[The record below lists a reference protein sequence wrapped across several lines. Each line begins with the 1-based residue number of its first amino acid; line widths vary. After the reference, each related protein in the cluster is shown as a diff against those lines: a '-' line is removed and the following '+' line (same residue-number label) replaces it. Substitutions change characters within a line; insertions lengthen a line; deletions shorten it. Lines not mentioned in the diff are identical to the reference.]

1 MSHIADESSPNGAI
15 FKRMLDSI
23 EAGNQA
29 MALEIAE
36 ELVNENKEAFF
47 PYLMRAVAYCYMKED
62 GKALKDWMTS
72 ISLMEKNEKMDA
84 YVCIIS
90 KSVSDLIIA
99 DEREFVDFDY
109 LSHIDRVC
117 ETLDEH
123 LECNCKGF
131 VYLTVFTCFMSSY
144 LGMEEDEK
152 EQCGEI
158 IPNLV
163 QRTVAYSRDVSVIK
177 DVVNECLGINDYDES
192 TYEEDDNYD
201 LYALSKIVEKI
212 EKNLHPSLR
221 RRRQAS
227 REVRQEERHDDR
239 ARPRHRGLFQEIPS
253 HQMKP
258 RPSRRTF
265 SPITIRMTPPRT
277 SAFFPNLSPN
287 RLPIL
292 TPAIEMTSVTS
303 PIIKAGKNMLSSVMA
318 NDIPIARA
326 SMLVAIASRTIV
338 LTPMSASTSS
348 SSPNSPSR
356 TMFAPIRNRRKNAT
370 QWS

>member
-201 LYALSKIVEKI
+201 LYALSRIVEKI
-212 EKNLHPSLR
+212 EKNLPD
-221 RRRQAS
+221 A
-227 REVRQEERHDDR
+227 DR
-239 ARPRHRGLFQEIPS
+239 SEFPDMWTDAE
-253 HQMKP
+253 MKTVLEGYLAAILACEGDTKP
-258 RPSRRTF
+258 LEKYAKKSGT
-265 SPITIRMTPPRT
+265 MTE
-277 SAFFPNLSPN
+277 LD
-287 RLPIL
+287 L
-292 TPAIEMTSVTS
+292 AIE
-303 PIIKAGKNMLSSVMA
+303 
-318 NDIPIARA
+318 DY
-326 SMLVAIASRTIV
+326 SRKY
-338 LTPMSASTSS
+338 L
-348 SSPNSPSR
+348 R
-356 TMFAPIRNRRKNAT
+356 IR
-370 QWS
+370 

>member
-99 DEREFVDFDY
+99 DEHEFVDFDY

-117 ETLDEH
+117 EALDEH

-212 EKNLHPSLR
+212 EKNLPY
-221 RRRQAS
+221 A
-227 REVRQEERHDDR
+227 DR
-239 ARPRHRGLFQEIPS
+239 SEFPDMWTDAE
-253 HQMKP
+253 MKTVLEGYLAAILACEGDTKP
-258 RPSRRTF
+258 LEKYAKKSGT
-265 SPITIRMTPPRT
+265 MTE
-277 SAFFPNLSPN
+277 LD
-287 RLPIL
+287 L
-292 TPAIEMTSVTS
+292 AIE
-303 PIIKAGKNMLSSVMA
+303 
-318 NDIPIARA
+318 DY
-326 SMLVAIASRTIV
+326 SRKY
-338 LTPMSASTSS
+338 L
-348 SSPNSPSR
+348 R
-356 TMFAPIRNRRKNAT
+356 IR
-370 QWS
+370 

>member
-117 ETLDEH
+117 EALDEH

-212 EKNLHPSLR
+212 EKNLPY
-221 RRRQAS
+221 A
-227 REVRQEERHDDR
+227 DR
-239 ARPRHRGLFQEIPS
+239 SEFPDMWTDAE
-253 HQMKP
+253 MKTVLEGYLAAILACEGDAKP
-258 RPSRRTF
+258 LEKYAKKSGT
-265 SPITIRMTPPRT
+265 MTE
-277 SAFFPNLSPN
+277 LD
-287 RLPIL
+287 L
-292 TPAIEMTSVTS
+292 AIEDYSRKYLR
-303 PIIKAGKNMLSSVMA
+303 IK
-318 NDIPIARA
+318 
-326 SMLVAIASRTIV
+326 
-338 LTPMSASTSS
+338 
-348 SSPNSPSR
+348 
-356 TMFAPIRNRRKNAT
+356 
-370 QWS
+370 

>member
-36 ELVNENKEAFF
+36 GLVNENKEAFF

-212 EKNLHPSLR
+212 EKNLPN
-221 RRRQAS
+221 A
-227 REVRQEERHDDR
+227 DR
-239 ARPRHRGLFQEIPS
+239 SEFPDMWTDAE
-253 HQMKP
+253 MKTVLEGYLAAILACEGDAKP
-258 RPSRRTF
+258 LEKYAKKSGT
-265 SPITIRMTPPRT
+265 MTE
-277 SAFFPNLSPN
+277 LD
-287 RLPIL
+287 L
-292 TPAIEMTSVTS
+292 AIE
-303 PIIKAGKNMLSSVMA
+303 
-318 NDIPIARA
+318 DY
-326 SMLVAIASRTIV
+326 SRKY
-338 LTPMSASTSS
+338 L
-348 SSPNSPSR
+348 R
-356 TMFAPIRNRRKNAT
+356 IR
-370 QWS
+370 

>member
-117 ETLDEH
+117 EALDEH

-201 LYALSKIVEKI
+201 LYALSRIVEKI
-212 EKNLHPSLR
+212 EKNLPN
-221 RRRQAS
+221 A
-227 REVRQEERHDDR
+227 DR
-239 ARPRHRGLFQEIPS
+239 SEFPDMWTDAE
-253 HQMKP
+253 MKTVLEGYLAAILACEGDAKP
-258 RPSRRTF
+258 LEKYAKKSGT
-265 SPITIRMTPPRT
+265 MTE
-277 SAFFPNLSPN
+277 LD
-287 RLPIL
+287 L
-292 TPAIEMTSVTS
+292 AIE
-303 PIIKAGKNMLSSVMA
+303 
-318 NDIPIARA
+318 DY
-326 SMLVAIASRTIV
+326 SRKY
-338 LTPMSASTSS
+338 L
-348 SSPNSPSR
+348 R
-356 TMFAPIRNRRKNAT
+356 IR
-370 QWS
+370 

>member
-117 ETLDEH
+117 EALDEH

-212 EKNLHPSLR
+212 EKNLPD
-221 RRRQAS
+221 A
-227 REVRQEERHDDR
+227 DR
-239 ARPRHRGLFQEIPS
+239 SEFPDMWTDAE
-253 HQMKP
+253 MKTVLEGYLAAILACEGDTKP
-258 RPSRRTF
+258 LEKYAKKSGT
-265 SPITIRMTPPRT
+265 MTE
-277 SAFFPNLSPN
+277 LD
-287 RLPIL
+287 L
-292 TPAIEMTSVTS
+292 AIE
-303 PIIKAGKNMLSSVMA
+303 
-318 NDIPIARA
+318 DY
-326 SMLVAIASRTIV
+326 SRKY
-338 LTPMSASTSS
+338 L
-348 SSPNSPSR
+348 R
-356 TMFAPIRNRRKNAT
+356 IR
-370 QWS
+370 

>member
-117 ETLDEH
+117 EALDEH

-212 EKNLHPSLR
+212 EKNLPY
-221 RRRQAS
+221 A
-227 REVRQEERHDDR
+227 DR
-239 ARPRHRGLFQEIPS
+239 SEFPDMWTDAE
-253 HQMKP
+253 MKTVLEGYLAAILACEGDAKP
-258 RPSRRTF
+258 LEKYAKKSGT
-265 SPITIRMTPPRT
+265 MTE
-277 SAFFPNLSPN
+277 LD
-287 RLPIL
+287 L
-292 TPAIEMTSVTS
+292 AIE
-303 PIIKAGKNMLSSVMA
+303 
-318 NDIPIARA
+318 DY
-326 SMLVAIASRTIV
+326 SRKY
-338 LTPMSASTSS
+338 L
-348 SSPNSPSR
+348 R
-356 TMFAPIRNRRKNAT
+356 IR
-370 QWS
+370 

>member
-109 LSHIDRVC
+109 LIHIDRVC

-212 EKNLHPSLR
+212 EKNLPY
-221 RRRQAS
+221 A
-227 REVRQEERHDDR
+227 DR
-239 ARPRHRGLFQEIPS
+239 SEFPDMWTDAE
-253 HQMKP
+253 MKTVLEGYLAAILACEGDTKP
-258 RPSRRTF
+258 LEKYAKKSGT
-265 SPITIRMTPPRT
+265 MTE
-277 SAFFPNLSPN
+277 LD
-287 RLPIL
+287 L
-292 TPAIEMTSVTS
+292 AIE
-303 PIIKAGKNMLSSVMA
+303 
-318 NDIPIARA
+318 DY
-326 SMLVAIASRTIV
+326 SRKY
-338 LTPMSASTSS
+338 L
-348 SSPNSPSR
+348 R
-356 TMFAPIRNRRKNAT
+356 IR
-370 QWS
+370 

>member
-1 MSHIADESSPNGAI
+1 M
-15 FKRMLDSI
+15 
-23 EAGNQA
+23 
-29 MALEIAE
+29 E
-36 ELVNENKEAFF
+36 ENYSAPVH
-47 PYLMRAVAYCYMKED
+47 V
-62 GKALKDWMTS
+62 
-72 ISLMEKNEKMDA
+72 SLMEKNEKMDA

-212 EKNLHPSLR
+212 EKNLPD
-221 RRRQAS
+221 A
-227 REVRQEERHDDR
+227 DR
-239 ARPRHRGLFQEIPS
+239 SEFPDMWTDAE
-253 HQMKP
+253 MKTVLEGYLAAILACEGDTKP
-258 RPSRRTF
+258 LEKYAKKSGT
-265 SPITIRMTPPRT
+265 MTE
-277 SAFFPNLSPN
+277 LD
-287 RLPIL
+287 L
-292 TPAIEMTSVTS
+292 AIE
-303 PIIKAGKNMLSSVMA
+303 
-318 NDIPIARA
+318 DY
-326 SMLVAIASRTIV
+326 SRKY
-338 LTPMSASTSS
+338 L
-348 SSPNSPSR
+348 R
-356 TMFAPIRNRRKNAT
+356 IR
-370 QWS
+370 

>member
-36 ELVNENKEAFF
+36 GLVNENKEAFF

-117 ETLDEH
+117 EALDEH

-212 EKNLHPSLR
+212 EKNLPD
-221 RRRQAS
+221 A
-227 REVRQEERHDDR
+227 DR
-239 ARPRHRGLFQEIPS
+239 SEFPDMWTDAE
-253 HQMKP
+253 MKTVLEGYLAAILACEGDTKP
-258 RPSRRTF
+258 LEKYAKKSGT
-265 SPITIRMTPPRT
+265 MTE
-277 SAFFPNLSPN
+277 LD
-287 RLPIL
+287 L
-292 TPAIEMTSVTS
+292 AIE
-303 PIIKAGKNMLSSVMA
+303 
-318 NDIPIARA
+318 DY
-326 SMLVAIASRTIV
+326 SRKY
-338 LTPMSASTSS
+338 L
-348 SSPNSPSR
+348 R
-356 TMFAPIRNRRKNAT
+356 IR
-370 QWS
+370 

>member
-1 MSHIADESSPNGAI
+1 
-15 FKRMLDSI
+15 
-23 EAGNQA
+23 
-29 MALEIAE
+29 
-36 ELVNENKEAFF
+36 
-47 PYLMRAVAYCYMKED
+47 
-62 GKALKDWMTS
+62 
-72 ISLMEKNEKMDA
+72 NEKMDA

-117 ETLDEH
+117 EALDVH

-212 EKNLHPSLR
+212 EKNLPY
-221 RRRQAS
+221 A
-227 REVRQEERHDDR
+227 DR
-239 ARPRHRGLFQEIPS
+239 SEFPDMWTDAE
-253 HQMKP
+253 MKTVLEGYLAAILACEGDAKP
-258 RPSRRTF
+258 LEKYAKKSGT
-265 SPITIRMTPPRT
+265 MTE
-277 SAFFPNLSPN
+277 LD
-287 RLPIL
+287 L
-292 TPAIEMTSVTS
+292 AIE
-303 PIIKAGKNMLSSVMA
+303 
-318 NDIPIARA
+318 DY
-326 SMLVAIASRTIV
+326 SRKY
-338 LTPMSASTSS
+338 L
-348 SSPNSPSR
+348 R
-356 TMFAPIRNRRKNAT
+356 IR
-370 QWS
+370 

>member
-144 LGMEEDEK
+144 LGMEEDKK

-212 EKNLHPSLR
+212 EKNLPY
-221 RRRQAS
+221 A
-227 REVRQEERHDDR
+227 DR
-239 ARPRHRGLFQEIPS
+239 SEFPDMWTDAE
-253 HQMKP
+253 MKTVLEGYLAAILACEGDTKP
-258 RPSRRTF
+258 LEKYAKKSGT
-265 SPITIRMTPPRT
+265 MTE
-277 SAFFPNLSPN
+277 LD
-287 RLPIL
+287 L
-292 TPAIEMTSVTS
+292 AIEDYSRKYLR
-303 PIIKAGKNMLSSVMA
+303 IK
-318 NDIPIARA
+318 
-326 SMLVAIASRTIV
+326 
-338 LTPMSASTSS
+338 
-348 SSPNSPSR
+348 
-356 TMFAPIRNRRKNAT
+356 
-370 QWS
+370 

>member
-36 ELVNENKEAFF
+36 ELVNENKEVFF

-212 EKNLHPSLR
+212 KKNLPY
-221 RRRQAS
+221 A
-227 REVRQEERHDDR
+227 DR
-239 ARPRHRGLFQEIPS
+239 SEFPDMWTDAE
-253 HQMKP
+253 MKTVLEGYLAAILACEGDTKP
-258 RPSRRTF
+258 LEKYAKKSGT
-265 SPITIRMTPPRT
+265 MTE
-277 SAFFPNLSPN
+277 LD
-287 RLPIL
+287 L
-292 TPAIEMTSVTS
+292 AIE
-303 PIIKAGKNMLSSVMA
+303 
-318 NDIPIARA
+318 DY
-326 SMLVAIASRTIV
+326 SRKY
-338 LTPMSASTSS
+338 L
-348 SSPNSPSR
+348 R
-356 TMFAPIRNRRKNAT
+356 IR
-370 QWS
+370 

>member
-117 ETLDEH
+117 EALDEH

-201 LYALSKIVEKI
+201 LYALSRIVEKI
-212 EKNLHPSLR
+212 EKNLPY
-221 RRRQAS
+221 A
-227 REVRQEERHDDR
+227 DR
-239 ARPRHRGLFQEIPS
+239 SEFPDMWTDAE
-253 HQMKP
+253 MKTVLEGYLAAILACEGDTKP
-258 RPSRRTF
+258 LEKYAKKSGT
-265 SPITIRMTPPRT
+265 MTE
-277 SAFFPNLSPN
+277 LD
-287 RLPIL
+287 L
-292 TPAIEMTSVTS
+292 AIE
-303 PIIKAGKNMLSSVMA
+303 
-318 NDIPIARA
+318 DY
-326 SMLVAIASRTIV
+326 SRKY
-338 LTPMSASTSS
+338 L
-348 SSPNSPSR
+348 R
-356 TMFAPIRNRRKNAT
+356 IR
-370 QWS
+370 

>member
-117 ETLDEH
+117 EALDEH

-212 EKNLHPSLR
+212 EKNLPY
-221 RRRQAS
+221 A
-227 REVRQEERHDDR
+227 DR
-239 ARPRHRGLFQEIPS
+239 SEFPDMWTDAE
-253 HQMKP
+253 MKTVLEGYLAAILACEGDTKP
-258 RPSRRTF
+258 LEKYAKKSGT
-265 SPITIRMTPPRT
+265 MTE
-277 SAFFPNLSPN
+277 LD
-287 RLPIL
+287 L
-292 TPAIEMTSVTS
+292 AIE
-303 PIIKAGKNMLSSVMA
+303 
-318 NDIPIARA
+318 DY
-326 SMLVAIASRTIV
+326 SRKY
-338 LTPMSASTSS
+338 L
-348 SSPNSPSR
+348 R
-356 TMFAPIRNRRKNAT
+356 IR
-370 QWS
+370 

>member
-177 DVVNECLGINDYDES
+177 NVVNECLGINDYDES

-212 EKNLHPSLR
+212 EKNLPY
-221 RRRQAS
+221 A
-227 REVRQEERHDDR
+227 DR
-239 ARPRHRGLFQEIPS
+239 SEFPDMWTDAE
-253 HQMKP
+253 MKTVLEGYLAAILACEGDTKP
-258 RPSRRTF
+258 LEKYAKKSGT
-265 SPITIRMTPPRT
+265 MTE
-277 SAFFPNLSPN
+277 LD
-287 RLPIL
+287 L
-292 TPAIEMTSVTS
+292 AIE
-303 PIIKAGKNMLSSVMA
+303 
-318 NDIPIARA
+318 DY
-326 SMLVAIASRTIV
+326 SRKY
-338 LTPMSASTSS
+338 L
-348 SSPNSPSR
+348 R
-356 TMFAPIRNRRKNAT
+356 IR
-370 QWS
+370 

>member
-23 EAGNQA
+23 GAGNQT

-117 ETLDEH
+117 EALDER

-212 EKNLHPSLR
+212 EKNLPDIDKSEFPDMWTD
-221 RRRQAS
+221 A
-227 REVRQEERHDDR
+227 E
-239 ARPRHRGLFQEIPS
+239 
-253 HQMKP
+253 MKTVLEGYLAAILACEGDTKP
-258 RPSRRTF
+258 LEKYSKKSGT
-265 SPITIRMTPPRT
+265 MTE
-277 SAFFPNLSPN
+277 LD
-287 RLPIL
+287 L
-292 TPAIEMTSVTS
+292 AIE
-303 PIIKAGKNMLSSVMA
+303 
-318 NDIPIARA
+318 DY
-326 SMLVAIASRTIV
+326 SRKY
-338 LTPMSASTSS
+338 L
-348 SSPNSPSR
+348 R
-356 TMFAPIRNRRKNAT
+356 IR
-370 QWS
+370 

>member
-117 ETLDEH
+117 EALDEH

-144 LGMEEDEK
+144 IGMVEDEK

-201 LYALSKIVEKI
+201 LYALSRIVEKI
-212 EKNLHPSLR
+212 EKNLPN
-221 RRRQAS
+221 A
-227 REVRQEERHDDR
+227 DR
-239 ARPRHRGLFQEIPS
+239 SEFPDMWTDAE
-253 HQMKP
+253 MKTVLEGYLAAILACEGDTKP
-258 RPSRRTF
+258 LEKYAKKSGT
-265 SPITIRMTPPRT
+265 MTE
-277 SAFFPNLSPN
+277 LD
-287 RLPIL
+287 L
-292 TPAIEMTSVTS
+292 AIEDYSRKYLR
-303 PIIKAGKNMLSSVMA
+303 IK
-318 NDIPIARA
+318 
-326 SMLVAIASRTIV
+326 
-338 LTPMSASTSS
+338 
-348 SSPNSPSR
+348 
-356 TMFAPIRNRRKNAT
+356 
-370 QWS
+370 

>member
-117 ETLDEH
+117 EALDEH

-201 LYALSKIVEKI
+201 LYALSRIVEKI
-212 EKNLHPSLR
+212 EKNLPN
-221 RRRQAS
+221 A
-227 REVRQEERHDDR
+227 DR
-239 ARPRHRGLFQEIPS
+239 SEFPDMWTDAE
-253 HQMKP
+253 MKTVLEGYLAAILACEGDTKP
-258 RPSRRTF
+258 LEKYAKKSGT
-265 SPITIRMTPPRT
+265 MTE
-277 SAFFPNLSPN
+277 LD
-287 RLPIL
+287 L
-292 TPAIEMTSVTS
+292 AIE
-303 PIIKAGKNMLSSVMA
+303 
-318 NDIPIARA
+318 DY
-326 SMLVAIASRTIV
+326 SRKY
-338 LTPMSASTSS
+338 L
-348 SSPNSPSR
+348 R
-356 TMFAPIRNRRKNAT
+356 IR
-370 QWS
+370 

>member
-212 EKNLHPSLR
+212 EKNLPD
-221 RRRQAS
+221 A
-227 REVRQEERHDDR
+227 DR
-239 ARPRHRGLFQEIPS
+239 SEFPDMWTDAE
-253 HQMKP
+253 MKTVLEGYLAAILACEGDTKP
-258 RPSRRTF
+258 LEKYAKKSGT
-265 SPITIRMTPPRT
+265 MTE
-277 SAFFPNLSPN
+277 LD
-287 RLPIL
+287 L
-292 TPAIEMTSVTS
+292 AIE
-303 PIIKAGKNMLSSVMA
+303 
-318 NDIPIARA
+318 DY
-326 SMLVAIASRTIV
+326 SRKY
-338 LTPMSASTSS
+338 L
-348 SSPNSPSR
+348 R
-356 TMFAPIRNRRKNAT
+356 IR
-370 QWS
+370 

>member
-36 ELVNENKEAFF
+36 GLVNENKEAFF

-212 EKNLHPSLR
+212 EKNLPD
-221 RRRQAS
+221 A
-227 REVRQEERHDDR
+227 DR
-239 ARPRHRGLFQEIPS
+239 SEFPDMWTDAE
-253 HQMKP
+253 MKTVLEGYLAAILACEGDAKP
-258 RPSRRTF
+258 LEKYAKKSGT
-265 SPITIRMTPPRT
+265 MTE
-277 SAFFPNLSPN
+277 LD
-287 RLPIL
+287 L
-292 TPAIEMTSVTS
+292 AIE
-303 PIIKAGKNMLSSVMA
+303 
-318 NDIPIARA
+318 DY
-326 SMLVAIASRTIV
+326 SRKY
-338 LTPMSASTSS
+338 L
-348 SSPNSPSR
+348 R
-356 TMFAPIRNRRKNAT
+356 IR
-370 QWS
+370 

>member
-72 ISLMEKNEKMDA
+72 ISLMEKNEKIDA

-212 EKNLHPSLR
+212 EKNLPY
-221 RRRQAS
+221 A
-227 REVRQEERHDDR
+227 DR
-239 ARPRHRGLFQEIPS
+239 SEFPDMWTDAE
-253 HQMKP
+253 MKTVLEGYLAAILACEGDTKP
-258 RPSRRTF
+258 LEKYAKKSGT
-265 SPITIRMTPPRT
+265 MTE
-277 SAFFPNLSPN
+277 LD
-287 RLPIL
+287 L
-292 TPAIEMTSVTS
+292 AIE
-303 PIIKAGKNMLSSVMA
+303 
-318 NDIPIARA
+318 DY
-326 SMLVAIASRTIV
+326 SRKY
-338 LTPMSASTSS
+338 L
-348 SSPNSPSR
+348 R
-356 TMFAPIRNRRKNAT
+356 IR
-370 QWS
+370 

>member
-117 ETLDEH
+117 EALDEH

-201 LYALSKIVEKI
+201 LYALSRIVEKI
-212 EKNLHPSLR
+212 EKNLPN
-221 RRRQAS
+221 A
-227 REVRQEERHDDR
+227 DR
-239 ARPRHRGLFQEIPS
+239 SEFPDMWTDAE
-253 HQMKP
+253 MKTVLEGYLAAILACEGDTKP
-258 RPSRRTF
+258 LEKYAKKSGT
-265 SPITIRMTPPRT
+265 MTE
-277 SAFFPNLSPN
+277 LD
-287 RLPIL
+287 L
-292 TPAIEMTSVTS
+292 AIEDYSRKYLR
-303 PIIKAGKNMLSSVMA
+303 IK
-318 NDIPIARA
+318 
-326 SMLVAIASRTIV
+326 
-338 LTPMSASTSS
+338 
-348 SSPNSPSR
+348 
-356 TMFAPIRNRRKNAT
+356 
-370 QWS
+370 

>member
-212 EKNLHPSLR
+212 EKNLPY
-221 RRRQAS
+221 A
-227 REVRQEERHDDR
+227 DR
-239 ARPRHRGLFQEIPS
+239 SEFPDMWTDAE
-253 HQMKP
+253 MK
-258 RPSRRTF
+258 TVLEGYL
-265 SPITIRMTPPRT
+265 
-277 SAFFPNLSPN
+277 AA
-287 RLPIL
+287 IL
-292 TPAIEMTSVTS
+292 TCEGDTKPLEKYAKKSGTMTELDLAIE
-303 PIIKAGKNMLSSVMA
+303 
-318 NDIPIARA
+318 DY
-326 SMLVAIASRTIV
+326 SRKY
-338 LTPMSASTSS
+338 L
-348 SSPNSPSR
+348 R
-356 TMFAPIRNRRKNAT
+356 IR
-370 QWS
+370 

>member
-36 ELVNENKEAFF
+36 GLVNENKEAFF

-117 ETLDEH
+117 EALDEH

-212 EKNLHPSLR
+212 EKNLPY
-221 RRRQAS
+221 A
-227 REVRQEERHDDR
+227 DR
-239 ARPRHRGLFQEIPS
+239 SEFPDMWTDAE
-253 HQMKP
+253 MKTVLEGYLAAILACEGDAKP
-258 RPSRRTF
+258 LEKYAKKSGT
-265 SPITIRMTPPRT
+265 MTE
-277 SAFFPNLSPN
+277 LD
-287 RLPIL
+287 L
-292 TPAIEMTSVTS
+292 AIEDYSRKYLR
-303 PIIKAGKNMLSSVMA
+303 IK
-318 NDIPIARA
+318 
-326 SMLVAIASRTIV
+326 
-338 LTPMSASTSS
+338 
-348 SSPNSPSR
+348 
-356 TMFAPIRNRRKNAT
+356 
-370 QWS
+370 